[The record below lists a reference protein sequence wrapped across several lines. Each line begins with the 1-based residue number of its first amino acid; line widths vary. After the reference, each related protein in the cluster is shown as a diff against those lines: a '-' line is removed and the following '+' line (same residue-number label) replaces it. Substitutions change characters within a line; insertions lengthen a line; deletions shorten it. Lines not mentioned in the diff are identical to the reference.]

1 MNPSTTNCEP
11 SNRRW
16 LLTLTVCCIAAACA
30 GAGIMFLV
38 DLSSVPPAGSVSV
51 HGRVADAEA
60 HKRAW
65 HTISVRR
72 RRAAAA
78 AEHWGVADTARTTP
92 QTEYST
98 ETSLTLWHRHDM
110 KKVTS

>member
-1 MNPSTTNCEP
+1 MAAYEQVTAFGAETFSVRFTMTGETGLI
-11 SNRRW
+11 RRQP
-16 LLTLTVCCIAAACA
+16 T
-30 GAGIMFLV
+30 
-38 DLSSVPPAGSVSV
+38 VSV

-65 HTISVRR
+65 HMISVRR

-110 KKVTS
+110 RKVTP